1 MKTII
6 KRDKAISYTSKQ
18 GTEYII
24 YNDCGSLLVTRRV
37 SENVSGGGYRLVQRI
52 VKATFV
58 YTIIFHLLYPYLFS
72 ITLLIILSAIYIISL
87 PYSDIKSAIISSVCM
102 SILQLFSKL

>member
-58 YTIIFHLLYPYLFS
+58 YIIIFHLLYPYLFS

>member
-37 SENVSGGGYRLVQRI
+37 
-52 VKATFV
+52 
-58 YTIIFHLLYPYLFS
+58 
-72 ITLLIILSAIYIISL
+72 
-87 PYSDIKSAIISSVCM
+87 
-102 SILQLFSKL
+102 

>member
-1 MKTII
+1 MKTVI

-37 SENVSGGGYRLVQRI
+37 SEKVSGGGYRLVEKI
-52 VKATFV
+52 VKAT
-58 YTIIFHLLYPYLFS
+58 
-72 ITLLIILSAIYIISL
+72 
-87 PYSDIKSAIISSVCM
+87 K
-102 SILQLFSKL
+102 

>member
-24 YNDCGSLLVTRRV
+24 YNDCGLLLVTRRV
-37 SENVSGGGYRLVQRI
+37 SEKVSGGGYRLVEKI
-52 VKATFV
+52 VKATKEINNKFE
-58 YTIIFHLLYPYLFS
+58 
-72 ITLLIILSAIYIISL
+72 AE
-87 PYSDIKSAIISSVCM
+87 
-102 SILQLFSKL
+102 